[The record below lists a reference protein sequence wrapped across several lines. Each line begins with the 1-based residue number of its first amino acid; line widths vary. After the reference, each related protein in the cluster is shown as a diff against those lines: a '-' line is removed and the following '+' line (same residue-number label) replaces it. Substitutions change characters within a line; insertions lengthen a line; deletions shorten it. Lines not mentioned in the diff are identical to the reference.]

1 MNDVLLSAGAAC
13 IIVAIVGGGAKAFGV
28 EIPVLSSV
36 RRQVALGIAGIGF
49 LAAAYVVG
57 TGSAGPKPGNPAV
70 AAYQQEVLA
79 ACRTAQGGASGNALI
94 AAANTDGTFDRDRFT
109 AGLRDQITASSSVWQ
124 DLWRHPVPN
133 ELRAEASAAQ
143 QAANDAITQSR
154 AAVDKIPA
162 QLPARFTFEEFAAF
176 AGRLDAALRAPA
188 SRLEGAM
195 AELAGQPCGVPT
207 PAASG

>member
-1 MNDVLLSAGAAC
+1 MNNVLLSAGAAC
-13 IIVAIVGGGAKAFGV
+13 VIAAIVGGGAKAFGV

-36 RRQVALGIAGIGF
+36 RRQVALGIVGIGF
-49 LAAAYVVG
+49 LAAAYFVG

-79 ACRTAQGGASGNALI
+79 ACRAAQSGASGNALI
-94 AAANTDGTFDRDRFT
+94 AAANTDGTFDRDRFM

-133 ELRAEASAAQ
+133 ELRAEASAAR
-143 QAANDAITQSR
+143 QAANDAIAQSR
-154 AAVDKIPA
+154 AAVDKIPT

-195 AELAGQPCGVPT
+195 AELAGQPCGGPT

>member
-13 IIVAIVGGGAKAFGV
+13 VILAIVGGGAKAFGV

-36 RRQVALGIAGIGF
+36 RRQVTLGIGGIGF

-57 TGSAGPKPGNPAV
+57 NGAAGSKPGNPAV

-79 ACRTAQGGASGNALI
+79 ACRAAQSGASGNALI
-94 AAANTDGTFDRDRFT
+94 AAANSDGTFDRNRLI

-133 ELRAEASAAQ
+133 ELQVKASAAQ
-143 QAANDAITQSR
+143 QAANDAIAQTR
-154 AAVDKIPA
+154 AAVDKIPT

-176 AGRLDAALRAPA
+176 AGRLDAALRAPT
-188 SRLEGAM
+188 SRLQGAI
-195 AELAGQPCGVPT
+195 AELSGHPYAVPA
-207 PAASG
+207 P